1 MRDLHQIFIDHK
13 YAPDY
18 GDKGSVHTYTK
29 EYEVLLA
36 PYRDGHTI
44 LEIGLEHGGSLKMW
58 NEYFTNSKIVGISLG
73 YPGYIEPP
81 HKGGM
86 QEKINGNEITIV
98 VGNACYPEILEEVK
112 DFNFD
117 VIIDDG
123 SHLLK
128 EQVASFEL
136 FKTKMNKGGIYI
148 IEDIQNLEEEKEV
161 FESLHDNLTII
172 DNRHINSRW
181 DDILLVYKF

>member
-1 MRDLHQIFIDHK
+1 MRDLHQIFIDHQ

-29 EYEVLLA
+29 EYEILLA
-36 PYRDGHTI
+36 PYRDNHTI
-44 LEIGLEHGGSLKMW
+44 LEIGLEYGGSLKMW
-58 NEYFTNSKIVGISLG
+58 NEYFTNSKIVGLSLA
-73 YPGYIEPP
+73 YPDYVKRYPDDI
-81 HKGGM
+81 KG
-86 QEKINGNEITIV
+86 KINGNEVTIIE
-98 VGNACYPEILEEVK
+98 GNACYPEILEQVK
-112 DFNFD
+112 DFTFD

-128 EQVASFEL
+128 EQVSSFEL

-172 DNRHINSRW
+172 DNRHINNRW